1 MDHAAYYCRIYL
13 IIVRIVPVRMI
24 ERLSPDGAE
33 LALSGF
39 EAERINQQMQE
50 EQIEFYDLHVAWFD
64 KVLTFS

>member
-13 IIVRIVPVRMI
+13 RIVRIVPVRMI

-33 LALSGF
+33 LALPGF
-39 EAERINQQMQE
+39 EQMQE
-50 EQIEFYDLHVAWFD
+50 GQIEFYDLHVAWFD